1 MTRRLVASIGL
12 AAALTL
18 VALPPRQ
25 VAGQSAAAPPLAVT
39 AYNGGPPFPYTV
51 PRTPW
56 GDPDI
61 QGTWSSDDTA
71 GIPLNRQQR
80 HGTDLYLNDTDWAA
94 RQKQIEGGVA
104 NLNNE
109 AGAFRG
115 DFARRAFRQTSLI
128 VDPADGRM

>member
-1 MTRRLVASIGL
+1 MTRRLVASFGL
-12 AAALTL
+12 AVALAGVALTPL
-18 VALPPRQ
+18 QLS
-25 VAGQSAAAPPLAVT
+25 GQSAAAPPLVIT
-39 AYNGGPPFPYTV
+39 AYNAGPAFDYTV

-61 QGTWSSDDTA
+61 QGTWSSDDTS

-94 RQKQIEGGVA
+94 REKQVQGAVA

-115 DFARRAFRQTSLI
+115 
-128 VDPADGRM
+128 